1 MASSLN
7 YVSPRM
13 STRKVV
19 KKVSSSI
26 VQQSFN
32 NSTMAAYATETAKLL
47 CSNDKVTVR
56 DLWQEDPIV
65 DIFLTHLL
73 KLNIDELRNDTDT
86 RLEQLKD

>member
-13 STRKVV
+13 SNRKVV

-32 NSTMAAYATETAKLL
+32 NSTMTAYATETAKLL

-56 DLWQEDPIV
+56 DLWQEDPIL
-65 DIFLTHLL
+65 DIFYTHLL

>member
-1 MASSLN
+1 
-7 YVSPRM
+7 
-13 STRKVV
+13 
-19 KKVSSSI
+19 
-26 VQQSFN
+26 
-32 NSTMAAYATETAKLL
+32 MAAYATETAKLL